1 MGDRRKV
8 VIHTNPTLYNQTSF
22 AAAFVSGFRE
32 HGIDAKI
39 VGRNDVGDIHI
50 VQGPH
55 YAFARWKHHPM
66 VLHLDRCFYGD
77 AATVVSLGWLN
88 PDGSRR
94 FAAPAR
100 EPKGALPEIQPA
112 KKYRGSAVVLGDY
125 AADSGTLIEAA
136 RKRFERVYFKPHPQ
150 GATYPGVMNITGGL
164 DGVFNLCDVAVGHR
178 TSALVAA
185 ALAGL
190 YIVTTDK
197 HHACKPIAFGFDE
210 NERIGEREEW
220 LAGLS
225 WQQWSLSEIKSG
237 EFWSSLKCQSPLLP
251 SQSQNQSSL
260 QI

>member
-55 YAFARWKHHPM
+55 FAFNRWKHHPM

-88 PDGSRR
+88 PDGSRN
-94 FAAPAR
+94 FAAPGR
-100 EPKGALPEIQPA
+100 EAKGVLPKIRPI
-112 KKYRGSAVVLGDY
+112 KKYRGSALVFGDY
-125 AADSGTLIEAA
+125 GVDPLPLIEAA
-136 RKRFERVYFKPHPQ
+136 RKRFERVYFRPHPE
-150 GATYPGVMNITGGL
+150 GGGCTGVMHLTGSLAGSL
-164 DGVFNLCDVAVGHR
+164 RLCDVAVGHR

-190 YIVTTDK
+190 YIVTTDE

-210 NERIGEREEW
+210 RERIGSREKW
-220 LAGLS
+220 LAELS
-225 WQQWSLSEIKSG
+225 WKQWSLSEIKSG